1 MISKEK
7 LITLED
13 VQNTIEERKN
23 NPDFDYYDNEKVC
36 VIHVKFGKMKK
47 AYCGLENTKDNYF
60 INEFIKFWNDDE
72 EGNFKSHWDVLKYVK
87 EHNLPVIFFNNFT
100 DEEISYE
107 DTIRYFLLNENRN
120 KA

>member
-13 VQNTIEERKN
+13 IQNTIKKRKN
-23 NPDFDYYDNEKVC
+23 DPDFNYFDNEDVC

-47 AYCGLENTKDNYF
+47 AYCGLNTL
-60 INEFIKFWNDDE
+60 NDDYFVE
-72 EGNFKSHWDVLKYVK
+72 NFKKYWLDKESEFKSHWDVLKYVK